1 MRKLIVKEWMSLDG
15 VIESSSMGEWY
26 LPFHSEERADIIRNT
41 ILESDAMIYGR
52 ETYEMLA
59 SYWPSLK
66 NNEMGIADKLNQV
79 KKYVVSTTLKKA
91 SWANTSIIENDVV
104 GKIKQ
109 MKSESGK
116 QMMIDGSATLVN
128 SLMGTG
134 LIDEFQ
140 FLVHPYYMGTGKN
153 FYQIVAA
160 KMPLYLKEVKEI
172 SLSVVLLRYRTTAGS

>member
-15 VIESSSMGEWY
+15 VIDSNSMNEWY

-41 ILESDAMIYGR
+41 IIESDTMIYGR

-66 NNEMGIADKLNQV
+66 NNEMGVADKLNQV

-91 SWANTSIIENDVV
+91 DWGNTSIISKNVIDE
-104 GKIKQ
+104 IRQ
-109 MKSESGK
+109 LKSGPGK
-116 QMMIDGSATLVN
+116 QIMIDGSAALVH
-128 SLMGTG
+128 SLMPSG

-140 FLVHPYYMGTGKN
+140 FLVHPYFMGQGKN
-153 FYQIVAA
+153 FYRIAA
-160 KMPLYLKEVKEI
+160 GKIPLYLKEVKEI
-172 SLSVVLLRYRTTAGS
+172 NLGVVFLRFATEPV